1 MAVPEIFNSI
11 EHTGLSHW
19 LRESPSV
26 FGFYFFLTVHAIG
39 MSLLV
44 GTSMIIDLRIL
55 GVASEIP
62 LKPLKGLFTIMWI
75 GFVMNV
81 MTGLLLVTA
90 YPTKEFTN
98 YDFYGKLTFVTLSM
112 VTMRKIY
119 FQVFKDGSLSE
130 VEMAAKGR
138 GLAKWSLFFW
148 IVAVTLGRL
157 LSETAIYETY
167 GHRAGG

>member
-1 MAVPEIFNSI
+1 LAVPEIFNAI
-11 EHTGLSHW
+11 EQTAFSHW
-19 LRESPSV
+19 LRETPSV
-26 FGFYFFLTVHAIG
+26 FGFYFFLTVHAMG

-44 GTSMIIDLRIL
+44 GSSMVIDLRLL
-55 GVASEIP
+55 GVAASIP

-75 GFVMNV
+75 GFIANV
-81 MTGLLLVTA
+81 VTGLLLVTA

-98 YDFYGKLTFVTLSM
+98 YDFYFKLTFVTLSM
-112 VTMRKIY
+112 IVMRKIY
-119 FQVFKDGSLSE
+119 FQVFNDAGLSE
-130 VEMAAKGR
+130 GEMVAR
-138 GLAKWSLFFW
+138 GKVLAKWSLFFW

>member
-1 MAVPEIFNSI
+1 MAVPEIFNTI

-44 GTSMIIDLRIL
+44 GSSMIINLRML
-55 GVASEIP
+55 GVGSSIP
-62 LKPLKGLFTIMWI
+62 LKPLKGLFTILWI
-75 GFVMNV
+75 GFVVNV
-81 MTGLLLVTA
+81 TTGILLVTA

-98 YDFYGKLTFVTLSM
+98 YDFYGKLAFVTLAMLS
-112 VTMRKIY
+112 MRKIY
-119 FQVFKDGSLSE
+119 FQVFSDASLSE
-130 VEMAAKGR
+130 GEMLAKGKA
-138 GLAKWSLFFW
+138 LAKWSLFFW